1 MLTRLYVKNFA
12 LVREA
17 TLEFSPELNCL
28 TGETGAGKSIL
39 IDAIRFVLG
48 ERMEIPAAAGETC
61 IVEAV
66 FELRN
71 LGKRGQAGNIACPL
85 FDEVLA
91 PFLEPEEDVLILRKE
106 SSDARTRVLI
116 NNRAA
121 NNSSLKEIGRLLLD
135 IHGQYDHQLLLDSA
149 SHLDLIDRFAKTAPL
164 LAEYQTLYQEY
175 DTLRKRQEELKA
187 LAEGRERELDLLK
200 YQVEEIERAGLRER
214 EEEELKTEHLR
225 FGNSEKLHELASRML
240 AYLEEEERS
249 VSDLLGQACREMNA
263 LVKLDPSLEE
273 SKAGFENVQLE
284 FEERSRSLREYR
296 ENLSF
301 DPERLAEIEKRLD
314 LIEHL
319 KRKYGRGVISAVL
332 EFFEKTKK
340 KYDELL
346 NGELYEKDAEK
357 KIRQLWPKLES
368 LAEELREKR
377 KKAASVLKRT
387 IETELKDLEL
397 SHTRFDCEIQ
407 KQDFSQ
413 TGADALEFMISL
425 NPGEPLLPLRKIV
438 SAGEVSRIMLA
449 MKKALMKVDPVL
461 TLIFDEIDANI
472 GGRLGEVT
480 GQKLKEIASERQ
492 VLLITHLPQ
501 IASFADRHFKVSK
514 TVKTGK
520 TSTEYRIIA
529 GEERVQE
536 LAQMMSGKNETEIS
550 RKHAKEMLNKVGK

>member
-17 TLEFSPELNCL
+17 ALEFSPELNCL

-61 IVEAV
+61 VVEAV
-66 FELRN
+66 FEIGAAR
-71 LGKRGQAGNIACPL
+71 KRGQAGKIACPL
-85 FDEVLA
+85 FDA
-91 PFLEPEEDVLILRKE
+91 FLEPDEDVLILRKE
-106 SSDARTRVLI
+106 AQAEGRTRVLI
-116 NNRAA
+116 NNRTA

-149 SHLDLIDRFAKTAPL
+149 SHLDLIDRFAKTGPL
-164 LAEYQTLYQEY
+164 LAEYQILFQEY
-175 DTLRKRQEELKA
+175 DLLRKRQEELRN

-200 YQVEEIERAGLRER
+200 YQIDEIERAGLRDG
-214 EEEELKTEHLR
+214 EEEELKTENAR
-225 FGNSEKLHELASRML
+225 FGNSEKLHELASRVL
-240 AYLEEEERS
+240 AFLEEEERS
-249 VSDLLGQACREMNA
+249 VSELLGEACREVSA
-263 LVKLDPSLEE
+263 LVRLDPSLEE
-273 SKAGFENVQLE
+273 TKAGFENAQLE
-284 FEERSRSLREYR
+284 FEELARTFRDYR

-319 KRKYGRGVISAVL
+319 KRKYGGAVATVL
-332 EFFEKTKK
+332 EFFEKIKK

-346 NGELYEKDAEK
+346 NGEVYEKEAEK
-357 KIRQLWPKLES
+357 KIAQIRPKLQA
-368 LAEELREKR
+368 LAAELTEKR
-377 KKAASVLKRT
+377 KKAASLLKRT

-407 KQDFSQ
+407 KQDFSA
-413 TGADALEFMISL
+413 TGMDAIEFMISL
-425 NPGEPLLPLRKIV
+425 NPGEALLPLKKIV

-472 GGRLGEVT
+472 GGRLGHVT

-514 TVKTGK
+514 SVKAGK
-520 TSTEYRIIA
+520 TFTEYRIIA

-550 RKHAKEMLNKVGK
+550 RKHAKEMLNKVTR